1 MNNSAILCPQRS
13 QKAWLGVTMGL
24 VVLLTLILLLEI
36 QGTASAPAARPI
48 PQTQV
53 NTTQTFP
60 LLTTTLLVGTS
71 PDYWPMEY
79 YSGTQIVG
87 HDINLMN
94 AIAAEMSVTVVYKS
108 VPWGGIFTGLIAG
121 EYDLAISG
129 ISITP
134 GRDTIID
141 YTLPYV
147 TFAGNDRVAIAIQEG
162 NSLLRRQLNEALWR
176 LRDDGTLATN
186 VTNIAADV
194 PEGLPQL
201 PVWPEVPPVAGSTL
215 VYTDSQQCATRIQ
228 IPGGAVTETVLVVY
242 TPVETATSPSG
253 LTFAGHAFDLDVY
266 RNGAFLLES
275 LELTIP
281 ATLTLH
287 YTDSDVVGL
296 DEASLVIEY
305 WNQATSA
312 WEDASCGS
320 YLGSSEENWVAA
332 PICHLSHFAL
342 FGKRYTVY
350 LPLVTK

>member
-1 MNNSAILCPQRS
+1 
-13 QKAWLGVTMGL
+13 MGL
-24 VVLLTLILLLEI
+24 AAMLAVILLLEI
-36 QGTASAPAARPI
+36 QGTASAPAALLI

-53 NTTQTFP
+53 NTNQTLP

-94 AIAAEMSVTVVYKS
+94 ALTAEMSVTVVYKS

-134 GRDTIID
+134 ERDTIID

-186 VTNIAADV
+186 VANIAADV

-201 PVWPEVPPVAGSTL
+201 PVWPYVPPDAGSTL
-215 VYTDSQQCATRIQ
+215 LYTDSQQSATTIQ
-228 IPGGAVTETVLVVY
+228 IPGGAVPETVLVTY
-242 TPVETATSPSG
+242 TPLETATSPSG

-266 RNGAFLLES
+266 RNGTFLPAS

-287 YTDSDVVGL
+287 YTDSDIVGL

-312 WEDASCGS
+312 WEDASCAS
-320 YLGSSEENWVAA
+320 YLRSSEGNWVAV
-332 PICHLSHFAL
+332 PICHLSRFAL
-342 FGKRYTVY
+342 FGKKYTVY
-350 LPLVTK
+350 LPLVLKNLSSQ